1 MRRDR
6 FVEHLRDLLAASGH
20 PGIAEV
26 GSYTIN
32 SGLQDIEI
40 KCTDNRV
47 IRLNITRTSPP
58 GGDNFSEP
66 ERIVTKS

>member
-6 FVEHLRDLLAASGH
+6 FVDHVRDLLANSGH
-20 PGIAEV
+20 PGIADV
-26 GSYTIN
+26 GSYTID

-40 KCTDNRV
+40 TCTDNRV

-58 GGDNFSEP
+58 GGDAYDQP
-66 ERIVTKS
+66 ERIVTKD